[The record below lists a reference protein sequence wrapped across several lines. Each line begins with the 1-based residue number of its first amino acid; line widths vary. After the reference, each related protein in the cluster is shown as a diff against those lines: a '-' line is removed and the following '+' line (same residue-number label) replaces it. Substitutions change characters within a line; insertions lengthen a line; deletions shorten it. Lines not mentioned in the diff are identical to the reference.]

1 MYYLDAAFQGVDIKT
16 FTELYGKAMSYA
28 QKAYKLSQHLPSAAL
43 VLAQYFYSKKNYANV
58 IKLCEKVLEYT
69 DVRSIQS
76 DAYYWIGRTHHQLSQ
91 YDRAMGFY
99 QRSRAMNETNLPAAI
114 GIGQLQ
120 VLQNDLIS
128 AKLTFERLL
137 EQHPKS
143 IEALTILG
151 FIYANEANDR
161 TNKLDKSAEK
171 AKAKGYFDRALKLID
186 ETSGRTLDDPMLC
199 LAQSQLCESDDIDMA
214 LKRITNSRSMLTTV
228 LEQAKDLQAET
239 AHPQLINNIAV
250 LHHTKGDLPNAQLL
264 YQSAWAETVK
274 LTEEDHP
281 AEPDD
286 MLVTLSYNLGRLEED
301 AGNLDEAKKT
311 YQNILQ
317 KHPDYLDAV
326 ARLCYLEA
334 IQTSFDSSSKFLKD
348 LLLIDPSNLEMRALI
363 GWHLS
368 RQRRSKTTEDQ
379 EQKHNVATL
388 RHFDKHDTYALVSLA
403 NTTLRHAREL
413 RPQTEA
419 DKEKRKKE
427 YARAVELFQKALEL
441 QPKNAYAA
449 QGVAIAFAE
458 EKNYVQ
464 ANMIFNKVKETLKD
478 TSVSVNMGHC
488 YADQRDWVRAIQNV
502 LSVRWGKLTLV

>member
-16 FTELYGKAMSYA
+16 FTDLYGKAMSYA

-43 VLAQYFYSKKNYANV
+43 VLAQYFYSKRNYTNV

-76 DAYYWIGRTHHQLSQ
+76 DAYYWIGRTHHQLAQ
-91 YDRAMGFY
+91 YDRAMAFY
-99 QRSRAMNETNLPAAI
+99 QRSRATNETNLPAAI

-120 VLQNDLIS
+120 ALQNDLIS

-137 EQHPKS
+137 EQYPKC

-161 TNKLDKSAEK
+161 TNKMDKGAEK
-171 AKAKGYFDRALKLID
+171 AKAKGFFDRALKLIE
-186 ETSGRTLDDPMLC
+186 ETPGRSLDDPMLC

-214 LKRITNSRSMLTTV
+214 LKRISPMTTILTIV
-228 LEQAKDLQAET
+228 LEQAKELQPESAS
-239 AHPQLINNIAV
+239 PQLINNIAV
-250 LHHTKGDLPNAQLL
+250 LQHTKGDLPSAQLL

-274 LTEEDHP
+274 LAEEDP
-281 AEPDD
+281 VAEKDD
-286 MLVTLSYNLGRLEED
+286 MLITLSYNLGRLEED
-301 AGNLDEAKKT
+301 ANNLDEARKT
-311 YQNILQ
+311 YQNIIQ
-317 KHPDYLDAV
+317 KHPDYVDAV
-326 ARLCYLEA
+326 ARLCYLDA
-334 IQTSFDSSSKFLKD
+334 LTTSFDPSSKFLKD
-348 LLLIDPSNLEMRALI
+348 LLLIDPSNLEMRSLI

-368 RQRRSKTTEDQ
+368 RQRRSKSTEDQ
-379 EQKHNVATL
+379 EQKHYVATL
-388 RHFDKHDTYALVSLA
+388 RHFDKHDTYSLVSLA

-413 RPQTEA
+413 RPQTEV

-464 ANMIFNKVKETLKD
+464 ANMIFNKVKETLRD
-478 TSVSVNMGHC
+478 TSVSINMGHC

-502 LSVRWGKLTLV
+502 CS